1 MLNHM
6 NSMTD
11 INSFLISRIQA
22 SSKYISS
29 RLADPYCA
37 GDFHFAINRII
48 DVVKS
53 NNSLQESLYSLKK
66 DIRRLEYQF
75 ILSRPSHKEWFFN
88 PSQKKNYYEDYAFAI
103 TYDIL
108 NKTEQRFITGYS
120 CYNYEPYMWFL

>member
-6 NSMTD
+6 NSMID

-29 RLADPYCA
+29 RLADPDCA

-53 NNSLQESLYSLKK
+53 NTSSEESLSLLKK
-66 DIRRLEYQF
+66 NVRRLEYQF
-75 ILSRPSHKEWFFN
+75 ISSRPSHTEWFFN
-88 PSQKKNYYEDYAFAI
+88 PPQKKNYYEDYAFAI

-120 CYNYEPYMWFL
+120 YYNYDYYI